1 MSPERAEGESR
12 AKRNRRY
19 EESSAQAIATT
30 AVRSWEVFTFFFF
43 YSSKKRESHI
53 KVKNTKTGIFRV
65 KRRERARGGTIV

>member
-43 YSSKKRESHI
+43 FTAQKSVSLILKLKIQRPE
-53 KVKNTKTGIFRV
+53 FF
-65 KRRERARGGTIV
+65 E